1 MIRLDCTKE
10 RITGGNSMRMT
21 GGQALVQSLKIEGID
36 TIFGL
41 PGVQL
46 DYAIDAFWE
55 ERDAIRMVHPRHEQA
70 TAYMADGYARSTG
83 KIGSFIVVPGPG
95 LLNATAGLSTAYAC
109 SSPVLC
115 ISGQIVSNQIGK
127 GLGFLHE
134 INNQLEMVSSV
145 VKSAE
150 RAMTVQ
156 EIPAMVHRAFQA
168 LRTGRPRPVEI
179 EIPPDVLE
187 SVADIKILE
196 PENSIRI
203 EESPG
208 DPDLLQQAADVLGNA
223 EYPVICAG
231 GGVLSS
237 QAWEELRE
245 LSRILEAPV
254 LMSENGRGAISDR
267 DYHGLTGP
275 LATRELLKKAD
286 AVLIVGSRFNLNPQM
301 VSVLPSG
308 KPVIQIDI
316 DADQIGKTVALQV
329 GVEADAKAALGQLI
343 EFVPDSNRKRE
354 SRMSELTAI
363 KDAGRDALS
372 EMELQAAYALAIR
385 DVLPDDGILVSEMTQ
400 IGYWA
405 HILGGYPVYEPRT
418 LLTPGYQG
426 TLGYGFPTAL
436 GAQIGNPDKKVVSIN
451 GDGGFFYNVQEL
463 STQAQQQIPVVTVVF
478 NDGGYGNVRRMQVH
492 KYDGHKIGTDLQNPD
507 MVKMAEAF
515 GVAGYR
521 ADNPDAFRS
530 VLSEAL
536 ASDAP
541 ALIEVV
547 VPPAEIM
554 GTIHYE
560 QDAPRPVLDR

>member
-1 MIRLDCTKE
+1 
-10 RITGGNSMRMT
+10 MRMT
-21 GGQALVQSLKIEGID
+21 GGQALVQSLKSENID

-150 RAMTVQ
+150 RAMTAQ
-156 EIPAMVHRAFQA
+156 EIPAMVRRAFHA

-187 SVADIKILE
+187 SVSDIKILE
-196 PENSIRI
+196 PQNTIRV

-223 EYPVICAG
+223 EYPVIYAG

-275 LATRELLKKAD
+275 LATRELLKEAD

-316 DADQIGKTVALQV
+316 DKDQIGKTVELQI

-363 KDAGRDALS
+363 KDAGRDAVG

-405 HILGGYPVYEPRT
+405 HIMGGYPVYEPRT

-478 NDGGYGNVRRMQVH
+478 NDGGYGNVRRMQVL
-492 KYDGHKIGTDLQNPD
+492 KYGGHKIGTDLQNPD

-521 ADNPDAFRS
+521 ADNPDGFRS

-547 VPPAEIM
+547 VPPAESM

-560 QDAPRPVLDR
+560 QDAPRPVLDTR